1 MESFLF
7 ILTFA
12 LGYIAGS
19 LDTLKRSFIR
29 NDSPALSD
37 TMSFASS
44 IARDQKQIQPVK
56 TKISI
61 DDSKYVTDISTDG
74 MESKGKQLGVVSSTS
89 DDISSAANKLA
100 QLKKMKDS

>member
-19 LDTLKRSFIR
+19 LDTFKRSFSR
-29 NDSPALSD
+29 NDSPVLGG
-37 TMSFASS
+37 TTSFVSS
-44 IARDQKQIQPVK
+44 VAREQKQNNPVK
-56 TKISI
+56 SKISI

-74 MESKGKQLGVVSSTS
+74 MESKGKQLGVVSTTS
-89 DDISSAANKLA
+89 DNISSAASKLA